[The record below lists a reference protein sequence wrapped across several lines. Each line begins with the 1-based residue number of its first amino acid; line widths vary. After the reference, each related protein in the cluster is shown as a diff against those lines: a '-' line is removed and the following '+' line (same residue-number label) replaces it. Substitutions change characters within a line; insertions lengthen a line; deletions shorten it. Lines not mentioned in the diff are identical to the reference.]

1 MPLLGWPLWFVLV
14 LWVRGFPRGAPLS
27 ACRTMAPSHGLAV
40 NVAGPRVTL
49 RARLLPDTRSATV
62 TMSGRFRG
70 FLVQARSKDDVR
82 VLVPG
87 RFTPTNG
94 ARTLD
99 CDDRDDSAITHVD
112 NTEKTNVTAKWAA
125 PPGWEG
131 SVVFKATVVK
141 TYEAY
146 PEYLFSNDISIRK
159 AYETVEVVRHAPRPT
174 VALSSPS
181 APLATNAS
189 SNKAA
194 AISPMF
200 NINEPSHKVTSS
212 AWSKASSDDEWLTMA
227 TELLPNG
234 SIQPLPVMAP
244 TQTPCHAGVEVVN
257 HLDGRVTR
265 ATARQSSDN
274 DPYNGCGVTRGCFGL
289 MGPCIQTR
297 DCAVLLSYAVAPKG
311 EGLDFQLTGG
321 TAVKNN
327 MWIAAGI
334 TSTPNMGKATV
345 IDCFL
350 YDDTPGMQESWNT
363 DTMQNVV
370 QTPTSAGI
378 TFGTHGVV
386 DGLLRCAWNRKNVT
400 VAQGKTFDIG
410 KEKYYLLLAS
420 GSFLVDAATGKPTS
434 QEKQMHT
441 IRGLTATPLLLAQAY
456 EVKQKEEDFLPYKIH
471 GSLMLF
477 AWLFL
482 VSVAIMMA
490 RHFKKDWTG
499 VKIADLHV
507 WFVGV
512 NWHPIL
518 GITASAL
525 AIAQPIMALFRC
537 HANEPRRP
545 LFNWLHWTNGNVAQ
559 SVALVAIYYAPGLT
573 KSGLGESGAF
583 LTVLTVL
590 VGFHVAVHLGMQ
602 TLAMIS
608 TKPLDALIL
617 ATVDEP
623 KQDSPVPTL
632 GASCGTSSAQAP
644 QDGGAGK
651 DEAKEDGAASDAEPA
666 SKEAA
671 EDSEAPERK
680 SEEEADGSSEA
691 AVAGGAAGADP
702 AATTPP
708 HAPAQTD
715 AVTASASQ
723 AQEPASSTLDTVRV
737 VILVLYSLI
746 MLCGVTALVWIV
758 FNP

>member
-434 QEKQMHT
+434 Q
-441 IRGLTATPLLLAQAY
+441 
-456 EVKQKEEDFLPYKIH
+456 